1 MSKEYALTSAFTP
14 TYNMLA
20 NLLSTRTEVEAAEL
34 LANSFA
40 QFQWVRNTRNINSGL
55 LEEVA
60 LRRNVL
66 EATGLADGWS
76 LTEKGMPL
84 KKIFNESDLL
94 VTCAI
99 SDGIFE
105 GLEPEELSALVS
117 CLIFRNRGHDPYRG
131 KRQSGKAYTNSR
143 IEDLILLSA
152 EIEKIETVYGLEPI
166 ASPDAGFAKVVFD
179 WVSGRTLSEVLTR
192 DFTGGEFVRNVRLSI
207 DLLHQISNVSSPET
221 SELARKTI
229 RSMERGVVSSSGEF
243 ESEIPQEESS

>member
-1 MSKEYALTSAFTP
+1 MPFNEVADLVMSKEYALTSAFTP

-117 CLIFRNRGHDPYRG
+117 CLIFRNRGHDPHRG

-143 IEDLILLSA
+143 IEDLILL
-152 EIEKIETVYGLEPI
+152 
-166 ASPDAGFAKVVFD
+166 
-179 WVSGRTLSEVLTR
+179 LSL
-192 DFTGGEFVRNVRLSI
+192 I
-207 DLLHQISNVSSPET
+207 HI
-221 SELARKTI
+221 
-229 RSMERGVVSSSGEF
+229 
-243 ESEIPQEESS
+243 